1 MISAAEFSQRITFQ
15 QKVVT
20 RNSIGEEVVTWSDV
34 VTVWA
39 KVMPL
44 RGNAFYAANQQQHS
58 IDARFLIRERSGIV
72 SDMRLMWKSEPY
84 DITNIIPGTDQY
96 DGTIEIAAVH
106 GVRDGR

>member
-20 RNSIGEEVVTWSDV
+20 RNSIGEEVVTWADV
-34 VTVWA
+34 VAVRA

-96 DGTIEIAAVH
+96 AGTIEIAAVH